1 LNCLYD
7 ALTVRDAAESAD
19 AIFVLAG
26 RPERKFHGLTLWKLG
41 RAPTLVLSVGRYEW
55 RAIPDLRLPAGDG
68 GLRALVDQ
76 TPPARRHFFLVLD
89 AGGCRAEWIR
99 RGRFGTRT
107 EARAFAA
114 LAARRGWRS
123 VLAVT
128 TAAHTRRTRQCLR
141 RASRG
146 SLLVAMEPVPESL
159 SRHTRDG
166 WWRDPRTRSFVL
178 REWIKLAVYS
188 FLP

>member
-1 LNCLYD
+1 MVD
-7 ALTVRDAAESAD
+7 SLTIDNGPRDAD

-26 RPERKFHGLTLWKLG
+26 RPERKVHGLALWRSDL
-41 RAPTLVLSVGRYEW
+41 APVLVLSVGRFEW
-55 RAIPDLRLPAGDG
+55 RSMAELALPGGDG

-89 AGGCRAEWIR
+89 SEGCRAEWIR

-107 EARAFAA
+107 EARAFAS

-128 TAAHTRRTRQCLR
+128 TAAHTRRTLRCLR

-146 SLLVAMEPVPESL
+146 AFSVAMEPVPESL
-159 SRHTRDG
+159 SRHARDG

>member
-1 LNCLYD
+1 MRDEVD
-7 ALTVRDAAESAD
+7 AAD

-26 RPERKFHGLTLWKLG
+26 RPERKAYGLTLWRSG
-41 RAPTLVLSVGRYEW
+41 RAPALVLSVGRFEW
-55 RAIPDLRLPAGDG
+55 RGIPEIGLPDGDG

-89 AGGCRAEWIR
+89 GEGCRAEWIR
-99 RGRFGTRT
+99 PGRFGTRT

-114 LAARRGWRS
+114 LAAQRRWRS

-128 TAAHTRRTRQCLR
+128 TAGHTRRTKQSLR
-141 RASRG
+141 RAARG
-146 SLLVAMEPVPESL
+146 QLAVSMEPVPESM
-159 SRHTRDG
+159 SAIRRED
-166 WWRDPRTRSFVL
+166 WWRDRRGRRFVL
-178 REWIKLAVYS
+178 REWIKSAVYR

>member
-1 LNCLYD
+1 MVD
-7 ALTVRDAAESAD
+7 ALTVKGEVDRAD

-26 RPERKFHGLTLWKLG
+26 RPERKVHGLALWRSGL
-41 RAPTLVLSVGRYEW
+41 APVLVLSVGRFEW
-55 RAIPDLRLPAGDG
+55 RAISELALPDGDG

-89 AGGCRAEWIR
+89 SGGCRAEWVR
-99 RGRFGTRT
+99 PGRFGTRI

-114 LAARRGWRS
+114 LAVRRGWRS
-123 VLAVT
+123 VVAVT
-128 TAAHTRRTRQCLR
+128 TAAHTRRTLRCLR

-146 SLLVAMEPVPESL
+146 SLSVAMEPVPESL
-159 SRHTRDG
+159 SRHARDG
-166 WWRDPRTRSFVL
+166 WWRDPGTRSFVL

-188 FLP
+188 LLP